1 MTALQKIVRL
11 KPSLPSFARS
21 LIFRYNQTKEGEKA
35 NMNILLLEDDPL
47 LSKILTKHL
56 SKSYTVT
63 TIYDGNSALEIL
75 ENKKFDLLIFDS
87 NVPGITGLELIK
99 ELRSYNDT
107 TPIIMITAYQDTTH
121 LKTAF
126 THGCNDYIKKPFE
139 LDELDMRIENIT
151 RTFNIEQNLDIAIT
165 NTILFD
171 ALNHKITKEGESFSL
186 AKKES
191 EFLNYLAINRN
202 RTISKEELT
211 QNLWSYE
218 NMPSDATLRV
228 YIRNL
233 RALIGKKT
241 IETIRGTGYRLV
253 S

>member
-1 MTALQKIVRL
+1 
-11 KPSLPSFARS
+11 
-21 LIFRYNQTKEGEKA
+21 
-35 NMNILLLEDDPL
+35 MNILLLEDDPL
-47 LSKILTKHL
+47 LSRILTKHL
-56 SKSYTVT
+56 TQTYTVT
-63 TIYDGNSALEIL
+63 PVYTGDSALETI
-75 ENKKFDLLIFDS
+75 EDKKFDLLILDS
-87 NVPGITGLELIK
+87 NVPGISGLELIK

-107 TPIIMITAYQDTTH
+107 TPIIMITAYQDTIH

-126 THGCNDYIKKPFE
+126 TNGCNDYIKKPFE
-139 LDELDMRIENIT
+139 LDELDMRIENIS
-151 RTFNIEQNLDIAIT
+151 RTFNIEQNKEIQIAKET
-165 NTILFD
+165 FFD
-171 ALNHKITKEGESFSL
+171 ALNHKITKNGETFSL

-211 QNLWSYE
+211 QNLWSFE

-233 RALIGKKT
+233 RALIGKT
-241 IETIRGTGYRLV
+241 AIETIRGTGYRLV

>member
-1 MTALQKIVRL
+1 MT
-11 KPSLPSFARS
+11 
-21 LIFRYNQTKEGEKA
+21 
-35 NMNILLLEDDPL
+35 ILLLEDDPL

-56 SKSYTVT
+56 QLKHET
-63 TIYDGNSALEIL
+63 TAIYDGNSALEIL
-75 ENKKFDLLIFDS
+75 ENKKFDLLILDS
-87 NVPGITGLELIK
+87 NVPGLSGLELIS

-121 LKTAF
+121 LKKAF
-126 THGCNDYIKKPFE
+126 TNGCNDYIKKPFE
-139 LDELDMRIENIT
+139 LDELDMRIDNIS
-151 RTFNIEQNLDIAIT
+151 RTFNIEQNQLIQIT
-165 NTILFD
+165 NEILFD
-171 ALNHKITKEGESFSL
+171 ASNNKITKNSQIFSI

-191 EFLNYLAINRN
+191 EFLNYLVKNRQ

-218 NMPSDATLRV
+218 SMPSDATLRV

-233 RALIGKKT
+233 RSLIGKEN
-241 IETIRGTGYRLV
+241 IETIRGMGYRLV

>member
-1 MTALQKIVRL
+1 
-11 KPSLPSFARS
+11 
-21 LIFRYNQTKEGEKA
+21 
-35 NMNILLLEDDPL
+35 MNILLLEDDPL

-56 SKSYTVT
+56 QKDYVI
-63 TIYDGNSALEIL
+63 TITYDGNSALEIL
-75 ENKKFDLLIFDS
+75 EDKKFDLLIFDS
-87 NVPGITGLELIK
+87 NVPGISGIDLIK

-107 TPIIMITAYQDTTH
+107 TPIIMITAYQDTIH

-126 THGCNDYIKKPFE
+126 TYGCNDYIRKPFE
-139 LDELDMRIENIT
+139 LDELDMRIENIC
-151 RTFNIEQNLDIAIT
+151 RTFNIEQNQMIQIT
-165 NTILFD
+165 DAILFD
-171 ALNHKITKEGESFSL
+171 SKNNQITKDKQTFSI

-191 EFLNYLAINRN
+191 EFLNYLAVNRN

-211 QNLWSYE
+211 QNLWSFE
-218 NMPSDATLRV
+218 SMPSDATLRV

-233 RALIGKKT
+233 RTVIGKER

>member
-1 MTALQKIVRL
+1 
-11 KPSLPSFARS
+11 
-21 LIFRYNQTKEGEKA
+21 
-35 NMNILLLEDDPL
+35 MNILLLEDDPL

-56 SKSYTVT
+56 QKSYKT
-63 TIYDGNSALEIL
+63 TAIYDGNSALKIL
-75 ENKKFDLLIFDS
+75 EDEKFDLLILDS
-87 NVPGITGLELIK
+87 NVPGLSGLDLIK

-107 TPIIMITAYQDTTH
+107 TPIIMITAYQDTLH

-126 THGCNDYIKKPFE
+126 SNGCNDYIRKPFE
-139 LDELDMRIENIT
+139 LDELDVRIENMT
-151 RTFNIEQNLDIAIT
+151 RTFNIKQNQMIPISD
-165 NTILFD
+165 TILFD
-171 ALNHKITKEGESFSL
+171 SNNNKITKNEETFSI

-211 QNLWSYE
+211 QNLWSFE
-218 NMPSDATLRV
+218 SMPSDATLRV

-233 RALIGKKT
+233 RAVIGKER

>member
-1 MTALQKIVRL
+1 
-11 KPSLPSFARS
+11 
-21 LIFRYNQTKEGEKA
+21 
-35 NMNILLLEDDPL
+35 MNILLLEDDPL

-56 SKSYTVT
+56 KQNYSVT
-63 TIYDGNSALEIL
+63 PVYDGNSALERI
-75 ENKKFDLLIFDS
+75 ENKKFDLLILDS
-87 NVPGITGLELIK
+87 NVPEISGLELIK
-99 ELRSYNDT
+99 ELRSYNNT
-107 TPIIMITAYQDTTH
+107 TPIIMITAYQDTLH

-126 THGCNDYIKKPFE
+126 TNGCNDYIKKPFE

-151 RTFNIEQNLDIAIT
+151 RTFNIEQNQDIPIT
-165 NTILFD
+165 KEILFD
-171 ALNHKITKEGESFSL
+171 ALNHKITKEGKVFSL

-191 EFLNYLAINRN
+191 EFLNYLAVNRN

-211 QNLWSYE
+211 QNLWSYDH
-218 NMPSDATLRV
+218 MPSDATLRV

-233 RALIGKKT
+233 RAIIGKET

>member
-1 MTALQKIVRL
+1 
-11 KPSLPSFARS
+11 
-21 LIFRYNQTKEGEKA
+21 
-35 NMNILLLEDDPL
+35 MNVLLLEDDPL

-56 SKSYTVT
+56 AQSYNITSV
-63 TIYDGNSALEIL
+63 YDGNSALKSIED
-75 ENKKFDLLIFDS
+75 NKFDLLILDS
-87 NVPGITGLELIK
+87 NVPGLSGLELIK

-107 TPIIMITAYQDTTH
+107 TPIIMITAYQDTIH
-121 LKTAF
+121 LKKAF

-139 LDELDMRIENIT
+139 LDELDMRIGNIT
-151 RTFNIEQNLDIAIT
+151 RTFNIEQELKINITKGVLLDA
-165 NTILFD
+165 F
-171 ALNHKITKEGESFSL
+171 NHKITKDEQTFSI

-233 RALIGKKT
+233 RAIIGKES

-253 S
+253 P

>member
-1 MTALQKIVRL
+1 
-11 KPSLPSFARS
+11 
-21 LIFRYNQTKEGEKA
+21 
-35 NMNILLLEDDPL
+35 MNILLLEDDPL

-56 SKSYTVT
+56 TQKYTVT
-63 TIYDGNSALEIL
+63 SVYDGDSALEII
-75 ENKKFDLLIFDS
+75 ENKKFDLLILDS
-87 NVPGITGLELIK
+87 NVPGISGLELIK
-99 ELRSYNDT
+99 ELRSYNNT
-107 TPIIMITAYQDTTH
+107 TPIIMITAYQDTIH

-139 LDELDMRIENIT
+139 LDELDMRIVNIS
-151 RTFNIEQNLDIAIT
+151 RTFNIEQNRAIEIAKDT
-165 NTILFD
+165 FFD
-171 ALNHKITKEGESFSL
+171 ALNHKITKNGETFPI

-202 RTISKEELT
+202 RTVSKEELT
-211 QNLWSYE
+211 QNLWSFD

-233 RALIGKKT
+233 RALIGKTT
-241 IETIRGTGYRLV
+241 IETIRGMGYRLV